1 MLYDINTEA
10 WNKIE
15 TFLQRDVNNI
25 YICVYFDTYSYF
37 YILHHCANIWGKL
50 IACYVQ
56 KQILNA
62 YSELEQI
69 QQYIRFRKC

>member
-1 MLYDINTEA
+1 MLCDINIEA

-25 YICVYFDTYSYF
+25 YICVYFDIYSYF
-37 YILHHCANIWGKL
+37 YILHHCANFWGKL
-50 IACYVQ
+50 ILCYVQ

-62 YSELEQI
+62 YSELEQV
-69 QQYIRFRKC
+69 QQYTRFRKC

>member
-1 MLYDINTEA
+1 MLYDINIEA

-25 YICVYFDTYSYF
+25 YICVYFDIYSYF
-37 YILHHCANIWGKL
+37 YILHHCANFWGKL
-50 IACYVQ
+50 ILCYVQ

-62 YSELEQI
+62 YSELEQV
-69 QQYIRFRKC
+69 QQYTRFRKC